1 MSTVDFDEGDNYS
14 AELREFARELS
25 FKPSNFHKIE
35 LENLIREPLT
45 IGILPKHC
53 SVMPRNPG
61 ATRDKLTADTLI
73 MIYVGD

>member
-1 MSTVDFDEGDNYS
+1 MQLG
-14 AELREFARELS
+14 
-25 FKPSNFHKIE
+25 FKASNFRKIE

-61 ATRDKLTADTLI
+61 ATRDKLTADTLTV
-73 MIYVGD
+73 IYVGD